1 MSTRINDLQIRKS
14 IPIDSIPDQEKNK
27 MEEAPQN
34 VPTSGGLPPP
44 PPPPDLLPP
53 PPPPPPGLP
62 PPPPVT
68 NSSNVSGE
76 DMMSQ
81 LQKGTTGL
89 KKVDP
94 VARPVDARGGLLN
107 DIKMGKK
114 GGLRKV
120 TDDMKQKPKPKENEP
135 PRNAAELLAQ
145 FMDQR
150 VTRVF
155 YVYYFGRLMI
165 SLYGSLSNNLFNTTF
180 FHPSLTQCIV
190 TTQMDLGTTMMTRKK
205 IGKRRSAFSDYSL
218 INISIKKS

>member
-14 IPIDSIPDQEKNK
+14 LPLDSIPDQEKNQ
-27 MEEAPQN
+27 MEEVPQN
-34 VPTSGGLPPP
+34 VATSGGLPPP

-68 NSSNVSGE
+68 NTGNASGG

-89 KKVDP
+89 KKVEP
-94 VARPVDARGGLLN
+94 VERPVDARGGLLN
-107 DIKMGKK
+107 QIKMGKK
-114 GGLRKV
+114 LTVV

-155 YVYYFGRLMI
+155 YVYNFGRLMI
-165 SLYGSLSNNLFNTTF
+165 SLYSFICIFFPSN
-180 FHPSLTQCIV
+180 I
-190 TTQMDLGTTMMTRKK
+190 
-205 IGKRRSAFSDYSL
+205 FSILHYF
-218 INISIKKS
+218 I

>member
-14 IPIDSIPDQEKNK
+14 LPLDSIADQEKNQ
-27 MEEAPQN
+27 MEDAPQN
-34 VPTSGGLPPP
+34 VATSGGLPPP

-68 NSSNVSGE
+68 NTGNASGG

-89 KKVDP
+89 KKVEP
-94 VARPVDARGGLLN
+94 VERPVDARGGLLN
-107 DIKMGKK
+107 QIKTGKN
-114 GGLRKV
+114 LRKV

-145 FMDQR
+145 YMGDR

-155 YVYYFGRLMI
+155 YVYYFGRLVI
-165 SLYGSLSNNLFNTTF
+165 IY
-180 FHPSLTQCIV
+180 IYV
-190 TTQMDLGTTMMTRKK
+190 
-205 IGKRRSAFSDYSL
+205 FSF
-218 INISIKKS
+218 K

>member
-14 IPIDSIPDQEKNK
+14 LPLDSITDQEQNQ
-27 MEEAPQN
+27 MEEVPQN
-34 VPTSGGLPPP
+34 VATSGGLPPP

-68 NSSNVSGE
+68 NTGNASGG

-89 KKVDP
+89 KKVEP
-94 VARPVDARGGLLN
+94 VERPVDARGGLLN
-107 DIKMGKK
+107 QIKMGKK
-114 GGLRKV
+114 LTVV

-155 YVYYFGRLMI
+155 YVYNFGRLKYIPLYVYFFIPIFFRYYII
-165 SLYGSLSNNLFNTTF
+165 SSQFDAMHSDDSDGSW
-180 FHPSLTQCIV
+180 
-190 TTQMDLGTTMMTRKK
+190 DDDDDKEE
-205 IGKRRSAFSDYSL
+205 DW
-218 INISIKKS
+218 

>member
-14 IPIDSIPDQEKNK
+14 LPLDSIPDQEK
-27 MEEAPQN
+27 APKS
-34 VPTSGGLPPP
+34 VATSGGLPPP

-68 NSSNVSGE
+68 NTGNASGG

-89 KKVDP
+89 KKVEP
-94 VARPVDARGGLLN
+94 VERPVDARGGLLN
-107 DIKMGKK
+107 EIKRGNK

-120 TDDMKQKPKPKENEP
+120 TDEMKQKPKPKENEP

-150 VTRVF
+150 VTHVF
-155 YVYYFGRLMI
+155 YVY
-165 SLYGSLSNNLFNTTF
+165 
-180 FHPSLTQCIV
+180 
-190 TTQMDLGTTMMTRKK
+190 
-205 IGKRRSAFSDYSL
+205 
-218 INISIKKS
+218 

>member
-14 IPIDSIPDQEKNK
+14 LPLDSIPDQEK
-27 MEEAPQN
+27 APQN
-34 VPTSGGLPPP
+34 VAISGGLPPP

-68 NSSNVSGE
+68 NTGNASGG

-89 KKVDP
+89 KKVEP
-94 VARPVDARGGLLN
+94 VERPVDARGGLLN
-107 DIKMGKK
+107 QIKMGKN
-114 GGLRKV
+114 LRTV

-155 YVYYFGRLMI
+155 YVYYFGRPLI
-165 SLYGSLSNNLFNTTF
+165 SLYVCTF
-180 FHPSLTQCIV
+180 LP
-190 TTQMDLGTTMMTRKK
+190 
-205 IGKRRSAFSDYSL
+205 
-218 INISIKKS
+218 NICSHILHSFIPV